1 MNRPTVLR
9 NSAEPEIVI
18 GIALKIFYQAND
30 WIDNATFLDQLD
42 KEYDAIHKTRES
54 RSGGQAIAKYKPPL
68 YYGLIDVRQDGA
80 HCINDFGRRYYE
92 AYLANNED
100 ERVDCL
106 MSSIE
111 AHSFGRNNPAVPE
124 SQSRIDPPKVF
135 LVSCLLLNNRLSK
148 TEYAYILEN
157 LANDK
162 DYQKILVDV
171 SLARLKGS
179 ELVITNYA
187 RNNYRDDK
195 GLKFLSD
202 AGFFEDVDRGTKSIK
217 TKYVIK
223 YSDLLSSLS
232 VTAEDETN
240 SSLTS
245 IRSSNMNVQKNY
257 LTAIRTKPF
266 LLLAGISGTGKSQ
279 IVKEMA
285 FSTCLDLDGLRQSEV
300 SPGNYCL
307 IEVKPN
313 WHDSSELLGY
323 DSAIKGH
330 YVVTKFVKFVAKA
343 MRYPEVPFF
352 VCLDEMNLAPV
363 EQYFAEF
370 LSVLESRKLVDGK
383 IISEPLI
390 DREFFKDDRV
400 ALELFDLTYKQIS
413 NITSADL
420 SNDLLG
426 DNAEIWRKLKAE
438 GLCIPQNLIVI
449 GTVNMDETTHQF
461 SRKVIDRAMTFEM
474 NEADFKAYF
483 NDSVTLS
490 YVNEPLNPNLFL
502 ARHVSGNK
510 AIEDIDNLD
519 TKFKDWVTILLTD
532 LNKSLNNTPFKVAYR
547 VQNELVLYFSELLRE
562 NPDADQEPLLAT
574 ALDGIMMMKVLPRIE
589 GDDEL
594 LGNRSEG
601 ALHELIEFAKSRNL
615 SNSVGKIDEMLT
627 RLERS
632 HFTSFW
638 P

>member
-232 VTAEDETN
+232 VIAEDETN

-330 YVVTKFVKFVAKA
+330 YVVTKFVKFLAKA

-390 DREFFKDDRV
+390 DCEFFKDDRV

-420 SNDLLG
+420 SDNALG

-490 YVNEPLNPNLFL
+490 YVKEPLNPNLFL

-574 ALDGIMMMKVLPRIE
+574 ALDDIMMMKVLPRIE